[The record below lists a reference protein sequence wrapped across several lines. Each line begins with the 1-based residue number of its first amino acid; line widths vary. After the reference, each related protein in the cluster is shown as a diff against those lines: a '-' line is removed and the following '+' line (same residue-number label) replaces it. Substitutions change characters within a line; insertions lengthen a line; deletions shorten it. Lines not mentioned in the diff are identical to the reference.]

1 MVRIPRCPTTRLDAA
16 VMGNPKKSLAALV
29 ALVAAA
35 ALITVS
41 FIPQTRAVMQGGW
54 HKAGNALK
62 FAAKKVG
69 HGFSV
74 AAHKIKAG
82 YTSKGALG
90 KGLRIGTPTV
100 GAVGLLALGVY
111 RCTKLDCSPIS
122 ADDDLTF

>member
-35 ALITVS
+35 ALVTVS

-54 HKAGNALK
+54 H
-62 FAAKKVG
+62 KVG

-90 KGLRIGTPTV
+90 KGLRIGTAVWFGIGIV
-100 GAVGLLALGVY
+100 GGLGVFSIGM
-111 RCTKLDCSPIS
+111 CTLKQSRQ
-122 ADDDLTF
+122 